1 MQKIKWTTRAAFVAL
16 AVIITMAMLTACKSD
31 TGSDTGADSET
42 ASEKLPAL
50 FYSGNIYVSDGYGS
64 YGTVDILPEGYA
76 EAGKIQ
82 CDCGDELPDE
92 ELEARGIAVGDV
104 VYASADNS
112 YAVYVLTDGEL
123 FRYLVASSF
132 SG

>member
-1 MQKIKWTTRAAFVAL
+1 MQKIKRKTRAALIAL
-16 AVIITMAMLTACKSD
+16 AVIITLAMLTACKSD
-31 TGSDTGADSET
+31 TASDAEVSSDT

-50 FYSGNIYVSDGYGS
+50 FYSGNLYVSDGYGS
-64 YGTVDILPEGYA
+64 YGTADILPEGYA

-82 CDCGDELPDE
+82 SDCGDELPDE
-92 ELEARGIAVGDV
+92 ELEARKIAVGDI

-112 YAVYVLTDGEL
+112 YAVYVLTDGKL
-123 FRYLVASSF
+123 YRYLVASSF